1 MADEKTM
8 KPINESESK
17 QDRPKRR
24 YHRRSN
30 KAAKPAA
37 EETPAAS
44 GEELVSTPKPSRSRK
59 KTLDEAIAAVIGATA
74 VSEPEKPREK
84 KQSGSRKKNNRPAKE
99 NSPAEQA
106 APAVQAEAPAQEAP
120 RKNQKNSR
128 RRGGNNNNTDP
139 NARVRIIPLGGLHEI
154 GKNMTVYECGEDMFI
169 VDCGLAFPTSDLP
182 GVDLVIP
189 DFTYV
194 EKNRHKIKG
203 VLVTHGHEDHIG
215 GLAFL
220 LKRINVPIYATKLT
234 IGLIQGKLKEH
245 GLLNKAK
252 LVEIRPRDNI
262 TLGAFNIEFIHVNH
276 SIPDAVGLAIRCPAG
291 VIIQTGDFKID
302 TTPVD
307 GDMID
312 LARFAEYGKKGVLA
326 LLSDS
331 TNAERPGYTMSE
343 RKVGESFEQLFRKAH
358 NKRIVVATFASNIHR
373 VQQII
378 DVAQS
383 RGRKVA
389 VTGRSLEN
397 LVQVGQDLGYLNVP
411 ENILIPIDAIK
422 RYPDDK
428 LVIITTGSQ
437 GEPMSALTRIA
448 FGEHRKVNIGPNDYV
463 IISATPIPGNEKM
476 VGNVVNELMKHNVE
490 VIYEKMYEVHVSGH
504 ACQEE
509 LKLMMGIV
517 KPQYFIPVHGEQ
529 KHLQKHAGLAMS
541 MGYDMK
547 HIYLGNIGEKISLS
561 KTEMKQIETVPAGE
575 VYVDGLGVGDVG
587 NIVLND
593 RKHLSQDG
601 IIIVVATLDAETGDV
616 VSGPDVVSR
625 GFVYVKENEDLMNKA
640 RDLACHVI
648 YDYYDVKGRDWN
660 TVKSKLRDEISHL
673 MYEKTKRS
681 PMVLPILMEI

>member
-1 MADEKTM
+1 MQKKNSSATKEKVQNTQ
-8 KPINESESK
+8 KTQKTSK
-17 QDRPKRR
+17 TQQKVASKSR
-24 YHRRSN
+24 
-30 KAAKPAA
+30 KPAQ
-37 EETPAAS
+37 AAQTAS
-44 GEELVSTPKPSRSRK
+44 KSRS
-59 KTLDEAIAAVIGATA
+59 
-74 VSEPEKPREK
+74 KPRNGSAK
-84 KQSGSRKKNNRPAKE
+84 KRSKGERELPIKISF
-99 NSPAEQA
+99 
-106 APAVQAEAPAQEAP
+106 
-120 RKNQKNSR
+120 
-128 RRGGNNNNTDP
+128 
-139 NARVRIIPLGGLHEI
+139 LGGLNEV
-154 GKNMTVYECGEDMFI
+154 GKNMTLYEYKDDMFI